1 MKDLK
6 DAAYSQH
13 ERETH
18 FMKLLQGFI
27 MSIGMFSIIPVP
39 IKSWNDKSLPIVLP
53 TLPLVGAIIG
63 AIWYGLSYLLS
74 LLFLPLMLESVV
86 VLFIPLVLSGC
97 IHLDG
102 YMDTADAVLS
112 RRDLEE
118 KKRILKDPHT
128 GAFAVIALIILLL
141 FQFSAVYTIT
151 DAQKGLLIF
160 IFIPIISRCIA
171 GIAGLNLKLIS
182 ETGINASFKNG
193 SKTGHTIFT
202 CIVLLIC
209 CTAAW
214 FILGLSMLPLLV
226 EAVIGVIAVW
236 YLYKQFKGISGD
248 LCGCVITVSELSALI
263 CFALL

>member
-1 MKDLK
+1 MKGTF
-6 DAAYSQH
+6 SN
-13 ERETH
+13 
-18 FMKLLQGFI
+18 MKLIQGFV

-39 IKSWNDKSLPIVLP
+39 MKSWNDKSLPIVLP
-53 TLPLVGAIIG
+53 TLPLVGALIG

-74 LLFLPLMLESVV
+74 LLSLPLMLESVI
-86 VLFIPLVLSGC
+86 VLFIPLILSGC

-112 RRDLEE
+112 RRDHEE

-128 GAFAVIALIILLL
+128 GAFAVIAVIVLIM
-141 FQFSAVYTIT
+141 FQFSAVYTLI

-160 IFIPIISRCIA
+160 TFIPVISRCIA
-171 GIAGLNLKLIS
+171 SIAGLNMKLIS

-193 SKTGHTIFT
+193 TNPGHTVFT
-202 CIVLLIC
+202 CILLLIC
-209 CTAAW
+209 CTSAW
-214 FILGLSMLPLLV
+214 LTLGVSALPLLAG
-226 EAVIGVIAVW
+226 AVVGTITVW
-236 YLYKQFKGISGD
+236 YLYTQFKGISGD